1 MFVHSH
7 IFIALFLK
15 KNILI
20 LFTLQ
25 SPQMW
30 FLIHSDMTN
39 EKEDF
44 HDKIMT
50 AICNFHCGNK
60 SFSTH

>member
-7 IFIALFLK
+7 IFIVLFLK

-25 SPQMW
+25 SP
-30 FLIHSDMTN
+30 LIHSDMTN
-39 EKEDF
+39 EKEDL
-44 HDKIMT
+44 HDKIRTSICKNLPT
-50 AICNFHCGNK
+50 AVQC
-60 SFSTH
+60 SALW